1 MDFFAYTDGSC
12 KGNPGKG
19 GYAFIVYDEMGE
31 AWVSSSGSEKET
43 TNNKM
48 ELTAAIE
55 VLRALIKFYQNFNVK
70 IYSDSSY
77 LVNCFNDGW
86 IEKWRENGWK
96 TNRKEEVLNQDYW
109 EILDDLVKKTGAT
122 FEKVPRNDT
131 KIKFVDREAKK
142 AANNLQ

>member
-1 MDFFAYTDGSC
+1 MEFFAYTDGSC

-31 AWVSSSGSEKET
+31 DWVSSSGSEKET

-55 VLRALIKFYQNFNVK
+55 ALRVLIKFYQNFNVK

-86 IEKWRENGWK
+86 IERWRKNGWK
-96 TNRKEEVLNQDYW
+96 TNKKEEVLNQEYW
-109 EILDDLVKKTGAT
+109 EILDDLVKKTGAM
-122 FEKVPRNDT
+122 FEKVPRNDA

-142 AANNLQ
+142 AANSL

>member
-1 MDFFAYTDGSC
+1 MEFFAYTDGSC

-55 VLRALIKFYQNFNVK
+55 ALRVLIKFYQNFNVK

-86 IEKWRENGWK
+86 IERWRKNGWK
-96 TNRKEEVLNQDYW
+96 TNKKEEVLNQEYW
-109 EILDDLVKKTGAT
+109 EILDDLVKKTGAM
-122 FEKVPRNDT
+122 FEKVPRNDA

-142 AANNLQ
+142 AANSL